1 VTEASVGKGDLPGAS
16 GIRSILPEVVILF
29 LGCVLLFTELG
40 ARSLWYLEGRWAET
54 TDAK

>member
-1 VTEASVGKGDLPGAS
+1 MTEASVGKGDLPGAS